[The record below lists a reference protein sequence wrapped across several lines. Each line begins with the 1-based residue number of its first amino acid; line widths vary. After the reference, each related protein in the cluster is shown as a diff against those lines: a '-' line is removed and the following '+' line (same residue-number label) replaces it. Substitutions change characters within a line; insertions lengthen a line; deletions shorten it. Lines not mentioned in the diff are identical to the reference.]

1 MMFRW
6 STIRWKHPKFGS
18 YDKIAFVI
26 IALAVIL
33 RIVLVALHMPET
45 NSDEGTMGLE
55 AMHIAFRG
63 EHPIFLYGQD
73 YMGVLEAYIAAL
85 FFHLFGV
92 SVFTLRIGMMMMFA
106 FFMVSM

>member
-6 STIRWKHPKFGS
+6 STIRWKRPKVDS
-18 YDKIAFVI
+18 YEKIAFAI

-63 EHPIFLYGQD
+63 EHPIFLYGQN
-73 YMGVLEAYIAAL
+73 YMGVL
-85 FFHLFGV
+85 
-92 SVFTLRIGMMMMFA
+92 
-106 FFMVSM
+106 